1 MGRRGPW
8 SSRAE
13 IPRLA
18 RDREREP
25 IEHVRVTAM
34 ERHACLGRA
43 PSPARSRPSRRV
55 LARVIPSLSIV
66 LSTLLLSSLSRAGKS
81 FDFDFHDEEYLLP
94 RQHGGG
100 RAYVPKQV
108 TADAPVPLVVFL
120 HGVNRRNRLH
130 MWLGSGPA
138 DLRARLDKWIAQ
150 GDLPPA
156 VLAAPSQT
164 RDALWPGALWT
175 GIDLDE
181 FVAAAERAVA
191 GRARISRDQVIVAG
205 HSGAGCNLEGGILKI
220 AADRGAIRP
229 IGIVA
234 LDTCLDA
241 EVGRALAQASDSTRI
256 ATYWQSVI
264 WKRKV
269 VDFAIGFGLV
279 RQEYPPGSDW
289 FEHVNPKGR
298 WPHDALVA
306 PSLMQAMSVLLGT
319 TATADDVASE
329 AEASADASLAQ

>member
-1 MGRRGPW
+1 M
-8 SSRAE
+8 A
-13 IPRLA
+13 
-18 RDREREP
+18 
-25 IEHVRVTAM
+25 
-34 ERHACLGRA
+34 
-43 PSPARSRPSRRV
+43 RV
-55 LARVIPSLSIV
+55 LPPLSIV
-66 LSTLLLSSLSRAGKS
+66 LSTLLLSSPSDAGKS
-81 FDFDFHDEEYLLP
+81 FDFAFHDEEYLLP

-108 TADAPVPLVVFL
+108 TADTAVPLVVFL

-138 DLRARLDKWIAQ
+138 DLRAKLDKWIAR

-164 RDALWPGALWT
+164 RDALWPGTLWT
-175 GIDLDE
+175 GLDLDE
-181 FVAAAERAVA
+181 FVTAAERAVA
-191 GRARISRDQVIVAG
+191 GRAQISRDQVIVAG
-205 HSGAGCNLEGGILKI
+205 HSGAGCNMEGGLLKI

-241 EVGRALAQASDSTRI
+241 EVGQALARANELTRV
-256 ATYWQSVI
+256 AAYWQSVM
-264 WKRKV
+264 WHRKV

-279 RQEYPPGSDW
+279 RQEYPPGTDW
-289 FEHVNPKGR
+289 FAEVHPTGR

-306 PSLMQAMSVLLGT
+306 PSLLEAISVMLGPP
-319 TATADDVASE
+319 ATPDAVASGAASSDE
-329 AEASADASLAQ
+329 AHPAQ

>member
-1 MGRRGPW
+1 M
-8 SSRAE
+8 
-13 IPRLA
+13 
-18 RDREREP
+18 EREKRL
-25 IEHVRVTAM
+25 V
-34 ERHACLGRA
+34 
-43 PSPARSRPSRRV
+43 
-55 LARVIPSLSIV
+55 ARVSLALSVV
-66 LSTLLLSSLSRAGKS
+66 LSTLLFASPSSAGKS
-81 FDFDFHDEEYLLP
+81 FDFEFHDEDYLLP
-94 RQHGGG
+94 RQQRSG

-108 TADAPVPLVVFL
+108 TPDDPVPLVVFL

-138 DLRARLDKWIAQ
+138 DLRARLDQSIAR

-164 RDALWPGALWT
+164 RDALWPGMLWS

-205 HSGAGCNLEGGILKI
+205 HSGAGCNLEGGLLKI

-241 EVGRALAQASDSTRI
+241 QVGQALARASESTRI
-256 ATYWQSVI
+256 AAYWQSVI
-264 WKRKV
+264 WNRKV

-279 RQEYPPGSDW
+279 RQDYPPGTDW
-289 FEHVNPKGR
+289 FEHVHPKGR

-306 PSLMQAMSVLLGT
+306 PSLLQAISVLLGPS
-319 TATADDVASE
+319 ATPDAVAAGVASDD
-329 AEASADASLAQ
+329 ADRAQ

>member
-1 MGRRGPW
+1 M
-8 SSRAE
+8 
-13 IPRLA
+13 
-18 RDREREP
+18 ERE
-25 IEHVRVTAM
+25 E
-34 ERHACLGRA
+34 
-43 PSPARSRPSRRV
+43 
-55 LARVIPSLSIV
+55 RVIGRVFAPLAIV
-66 LSTLLLSSLSRAGKS
+66 LSTLLLSSPSRAGKS
-81 FDFDFHDEEYLLP
+81 FDFAFRDEEYLLP
-94 RQHGGG
+94 RQQGGG

-108 TADAPVPLVVFL
+108 TAADPVPLVVFL

-138 DLRARLDKWIAQ
+138 DLRARLDRWIAR

-164 RDALWPGALWT
+164 RDALWPGTLWT

-191 GRARISRDQVIVAG
+191 GRARISRDHVIVAG
-205 HSGAGCNLEGGILKI
+205 HSGAGCNLEGGLLKI

-241 EVGRALAQASDSTRI
+241 DVGQALGRASELTRI
-256 ATYWQSVI
+256 AAYWQSVI

-279 RQEYPPGSDW
+279 RQEYPPGTDW

-306 PSLMQAMSVLLGT
+306 PSLLEAMSVLLAP
-319 TATADDVASE
+319 TATPDALASGIAAHDEADRQMHASE
-329 AEASADASLAQ
+329 PEPYLGAN

>member
-1 MGRRGPW
+1 
-8 SSRAE
+8 
-13 IPRLA
+13 
-18 RDREREP
+18 
-25 IEHVRVTAM
+25 M

-55 LARVIPSLSIV
+55 LAAIPSLALV

-81 FDFDFHDEEYLLP
+81 YDFDFHDEEYLLP

-220 AADRGAIRP
+220 AAARGAIRP

-264 WKRKV
+264 WHRKV

-306 PSLMQAMSVLLGT
+306 PSLMQAMSVLLGP
-319 TATADDVASE
+319 TATPDDVASE

>member
-1 MGRRGPW
+1 MERDESIDRVP
-8 SSRAE
+8 SPA
-13 IPRLA
+13 PYPA
-18 RDREREP
+18 R
-25 IEHVRVTAM
+25 RVTAKFV
-34 ERHACLGRA
+34 
-43 PSPARSRPSRRV
+43 S
-55 LARVIPSLSIV
+55 SLSIV

-81 FDFDFHDEEYLLP
+81 VDFEFHDEEYLLP

-108 TADAPVPLVVFL
+108 TADTPVPLVVFL

-130 MWLGSGPA
+130 MWVGSGPA
-138 DLRARLDKWIAQ
+138 DLRARLDKSIAR

-164 RDALWPGALWT
+164 RDALWPGALWS

-205 HSGAGCNLEGGILKI
+205 HSGAGCNLDGGILKI
-220 AADRGAIRP
+220 AADRGAIQP

-234 LDTCLDA
+234 LDTCLDG
-241 EVGRALAQASDSTRI
+241 EVGQALARASDSTRI
-256 ATYWQSVI
+256 AAYWQSVI
-264 WKRKV
+264 WNRKV

-289 FEHVNPKGR
+289 FEHVSPKGR

-306 PSLMQAMSVLLGT
+306 PSLLQAMSVLLGPT
-319 TATADDVASE
+319 PTPDDVTSE
-329 AEASADASLAQ
+329 AAASADASLVQ

>member
-1 MGRRGPW
+1 M
-8 SSRAE
+8 E
-13 IPRLA
+13 QQ
-18 RDREREP
+18 ER
-25 IEHVRVTAM
+25 VV
-34 ERHACLGRA
+34 
-43 PSPARSRPSRRV
+43 
-55 LARVIPSLSIV
+55 ARVVPLLSIV
-66 LSTLLLSSLSRAGKS
+66 LTTLLLSSPSRAGKS
-81 FDFDFHDEEYLLP
+81 FDFAFHDEEYLLP

-108 TADAPVPLVVFL
+108 TADEPVPLVVFL

-138 DLRARLDKWIAQ
+138 DLRARLDTWIAR

-164 RDALWPGALWT
+164 RDALWPGTLWT

-181 FVAAAERAVA
+181 FVTAAERAVA
-191 GRARISRDQVIVAG
+191 GRARISRDLVIVAG
-205 HSGAGCNLEGGILKI
+205 HSGAGCSLEGGLLKI

-229 IGIVA
+229 IGIIA

-241 EVGRALAQASDSTRI
+241 EVGQALARASETTRI

-264 WKRKV
+264 WRRRV
-269 VDFAIGFGLV
+269 VDFAIGFGIV
-279 RQEYPPGSDW
+279 RQEYPPGNDW
-289 FEHVNPKGR
+289 FEHVNVKGR

-306 PSLMQAMSVLLGT
+306 PSLLQAVSVMLGPPVT
-319 TATADDVASE
+319 GDAVASG
-329 AEASADASLAQ
+329 AGASDDARLAQ